1 MLNDD
6 VYGDYNDHINDFDD
20 DNDDEI
26 DYVNDNAD
34 DYDYEIDDVNG
45 YDDDYD
51 TNSRDNPL
59 KEELDQI
66 FLRLGG

>member
-6 VYGDYNDHINDFDD
+6 VHGDYNDDINDFDD

-26 DYVNDNAD
+26 
-34 DYDYEIDDVNG
+34 
-45 YDDDYD
+45 DYD

-66 FLRLGG
+66 FFRLGG